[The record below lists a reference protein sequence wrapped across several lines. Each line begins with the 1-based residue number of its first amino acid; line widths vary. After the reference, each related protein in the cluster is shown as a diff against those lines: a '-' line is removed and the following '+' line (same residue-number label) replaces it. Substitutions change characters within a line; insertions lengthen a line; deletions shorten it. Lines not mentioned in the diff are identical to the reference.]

1 MKTEIGA
8 NVANRVNNFLARD
21 PNGPQFAMQSQ
32 RMYRR
37 RDLEDSD
44 DLFGR
49 DLDVEDL
56 EVRGNFGTWVFLFIY
71 NKYPLNADLW
81 SFCSDAFNAARG
93 AVMQDAAR
101 KATQVFGPQ
110 RRELEDDDLFGR
122 DSEDFFERD
131 LEAELD

>member
-21 PNGPQFAMQSQ
+21 PNGPQAAMQSQ

-56 EVRGNFGTWVFLFIY
+56 EVRGNFGT
-71 NKYPLNADLW
+71 
-81 SFCSDAFNAARG
+81 
-93 AVMQDAAR
+93 
-101 KATQVFGPQ
+101 
-110 RRELEDDDLFGR
+110 
-122 DSEDFFERD
+122 
-131 LEAELD
+131 

>member
-56 EVRGNFGTWVFLFIY
+56 EVRGNFGT
-71 NKYPLNADLW
+71 
-81 SFCSDAFNAARG
+81 
-93 AVMQDAAR
+93 
-101 KATQVFGPQ
+101 
-110 RRELEDDDLFGR
+110 
-122 DSEDFFERD
+122 
-131 LEAELD
+131 

>member
-21 PNGPQFAMQSQ
+21 PNGPQFAMQSSMQSQ

-56 EVRGNFGTWVFLFIY
+56 EVRGNFGT
-71 NKYPLNADLW
+71 
-81 SFCSDAFNAARG
+81 
-93 AVMQDAAR
+93 
-101 KATQVFGPQ
+101 
-110 RRELEDDDLFGR
+110 
-122 DSEDFFERD
+122 
-131 LEAELD
+131 